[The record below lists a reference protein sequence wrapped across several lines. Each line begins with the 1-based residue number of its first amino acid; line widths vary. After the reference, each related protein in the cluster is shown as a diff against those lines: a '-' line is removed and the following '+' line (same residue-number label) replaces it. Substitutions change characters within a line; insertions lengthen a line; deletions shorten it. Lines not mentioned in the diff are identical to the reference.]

1 MQFMREAIA
10 AAVKNPDLLAEAG
23 RMKLD
28 MVYRPPEHL
37 ERLVAQL
44 YETPPDVIENA
55 KTISPNLR

>member
-1 MQFMREAIA
+1 
-10 AAVKNPDLLAEAG
+10 
-23 RMKLD
+23 MKLD

-44 YETPPDVIENA
+44 YETPRDVIENA